1 MWLLATFLHAGALLP
16 AARRA
21 ARHMRGRPIVAMSQ
35 LHAHEAVHA
44 DQSTRDTNDVHA
56 EASSAVH
63 VDMHEGSAHVF
74 VVHGDICHICAD
86 AVLIPTRNLNNRQWF
101 PKGPPPGAVAPD
113 RHAFT
118 TERRVIDVMT
128 AQTTRPQL
136 WLGHLDGRYAPP
148 ELRDDVLGRP
158 NLEWFLEA
166 AEQFLQGAHD
176 DLLLNRARPPR
187 NGRQKHVLAMPVV
200 GTGLGGARGS
210 SGEILQQL
218 LELLHS
224 FTAAHDVDVCLV
236 VNSGKMF
243 SAAQAHRRQMAG
255 LGLRWEA
262 SVGTRLCGEA
272 RRLAALA
279 AGGQLGFKPP
289 PNPDP
294 NSDPNPNPNPNPS
307 PYPYPN
313 PNPNSNP

>member
-1 MWLLATFLHAGALLP
+1 MCTTPAARYARALQNAGLLAAKRARGTLHDAGMWLLATFLHAGALLP

-21 ARHMRGRPIVAMSQ
+21 ARQMRGRPIVGMSQ
-35 LHAHEAVHA
+35 LNAHGASAVDA
-44 DQSTRDTNDVHA
+44 DQRPRDINEVHA
-56 EASSAVH
+56 EASAVH

-86 AVLIPTRNLNNRQWF
+86 AVLIPTRNLNNKQWF
-101 PKGPPPGAVAPD
+101 PRGPPPGAVAPD

-210 SGEILQQL
+210 SGEILQRL

-224 FTAAHDVDVCLV
+224 FTTAHDVDVCLV

-262 SVGTRLCGEA
+262 SVGRRLCGEA

-279 AGGQLGFKPP
+279 AGGQLGL
-289 PNPDP
+289 
-294 NSDPNPNPNPNPS
+294 
-307 PYPYPN
+307 
-313 PNPNSNP
+313 

>member
-1 MWLLATFLHAGALLP
+1 MC
-16 AARRA
+16 
-21 ARHMRGRPIVAMSQ
+21 
-35 LHAHEAVHA
+35 
-44 DQSTRDTNDVHA
+44 
-56 EASSAVH
+56 

-86 AVLIPTRNLNNRQWF
+86 AVLIPTRNLNNKQWF
-101 PKGPPPGAVAPD
+101 PNGPPPGAVAPD

-243 SAAQAHRRQMAG
+243 SAAQAHRRQMAE

-262 SVGTRLCGEA
+262 SVGALLCGEA

-279 AGGQLGFKPP
+279 AGGQLGL
-289 PNPDP
+289 
-294 NSDPNPNPNPNPS
+294 
-307 PYPYPN
+307 
-313 PNPNSNP
+313 